1 MALTGDGGDKGVA
14 VEASTHPKSQAESTI
29 APVQG
34 AGQLVMRQAM
44 AEGASNWEATEKKE
58 AYGGPE
64 DQIDG
69 EVDMDDVAFIELE
82 PEEEDPAAESQWKM
96 LGRYYAQRIPNAD
109 QLFERMNVVW
119 QLRTGM
125 TYVPLKDNF
134 FIITFYSKGDFNF
147 VSRGG
152 PWIFKGYPLL
162 VAPFI
167 GAARPSETILNS
179 VPVWTRIY
187 DVQWNKQTQA
197 MGRAL
202 GGTLGKGLEVD
213 IDEARQGLNE
223 YLRVRVELPLNRR
236 LQTKIT
242 TRVKGKDDLETYE
255 LKYERVPYFCFKCGF
270 IGHEKEGVREGDTGV
285 GQIRVQYG
293 VAHIATPEI

>member
-64 DQIDG
+64 DQID
-69 EVDMDDVAFIELE
+69 
-82 PEEEDPAAESQWKM
+82 
-96 LGRYYAQRIPNAD
+96 
-109 QLFERMNVVW
+109 
-119 QLRTGM
+119 
-125 TYVPLKDNF
+125 
-134 FIITFYSKGDFNF
+134 
-147 VSRGG
+147 
-152 PWIFKGYPLL
+152 
-162 VAPFI
+162 
-167 GAARPSETILNS
+167 
-179 VPVWTRIY
+179 
-187 DVQWNKQTQA
+187 
-197 MGRAL
+197 
-202 GGTLGKGLEVD
+202 GTLGKGLEVD